1 MMNGN
6 GNRKPVVFVTGALTG
21 IGQVT
26 ARYLSARGFRVFA
39 GILGGANGGSHA
51 FEESDGIVTLVLD
64 VTRPDLVS
72 RAAEQ
77 IADFVGDEGLQ
88 GLVNNAGIYH
98 QAPLE
103 CLEIPDL
110 RKHLE
115 VNLIGNIAVTQAFL
129 PLLRKGRGRIV
140 NVGSISGRFA
150 APLEGAY
157 AASKF
162 ALEAVTDV
170 LRLEL
175 RPYGIPISIVEP
187 GGVATPMLTKAAVDL
202 VSMIASLPSPAREVY
217 QSGIARLRRLSDES
231 IRNAMPPERIA
242 RAIGRALTS
251 NRPKPRYLVGW
262 DARLLVAL
270 QSMPTG
276 VRDGILAR
284 VVGLRKAV

>member
-1 MMNGN
+1 MSNGK
-6 GNRKPVVFVTGALTG
+6 GRGKPAVFVTGALTG

-26 ARYLSARGFRVFA
+26 ARYLNHHGFRVFA
-39 GILGGANGGSHA
+39 GVLECATEDGYAG
-51 FEESDGIVTLVLD
+51 EESNGIVRLPLD
-64 VTRPDLVS
+64 VTRLDLIS
-72 RAAEQ
+72 RTAAQ
-77 IADFVGDEGLQ
+77 VAGLVGDQGLQ

-103 CLEIPDL
+103 CLEISDL
-110 RKHLE
+110 RRHLE

-129 PLLRKGRGRIV
+129 PLLRRGRGRIV

-187 GGVATPMLTKAAVDL
+187 GGVATPMLTNAALDL
-202 VSMIASLPSPAREVY
+202 ETMIAGLQPPAKDIY
-217 QSGIARLRRLSDES
+217 QAGMMRLRRLSQES
-231 IRNAMPPERIA
+231 IRNAMPPERIS
-242 RAIGRALTS
+242 RAIYRALNS
-251 NRPKPRYLVGW
+251 RRPKPRYLVGW
-262 DARLLVAL
+262 DARMLVAL
-270 QSMPTG
+270 QAMPTT
-276 VRDGILAR
+276 VRDAILAR
-284 VVGLRKAV
+284 VVGLRRAV